1 MVLTALTD
9 PLVSSA
15 HCLEAHWING
25 KKKNPGPPALG
36 RRAQII
42 KGKNR
47 GNKINKSVEEKT
59 GRLRLFPS
67 FAKQHNNTGCK
78 TS

>member
-9 PLVSSA
+9 PLVSSG

-47 GNKINKSVEEKT
+47 GNKINKRVWRRKL
-59 GRLRLFPS
+59 GGS
-67 FAKQHNNTGCK
+67 FYV
-78 TS
+78 SL